1 MVEEDSESALLLRAA
16 GRTIRPSPDD
26 TQQIREAVAVVTEI
40 FESLIQV
47 ATDDRTVAGLQAGGN
62 GEALG
67 PTPGDLQDIAQEL
80 SGALTALSDNDL
92 DIDMLK
98 TIAIDLKRHLTRARN
113 LFEVRSEQFTS
124 RPVDQAEPTV
134 IAGAL
139 FAGLSDAVG
148 ALSQLLELLEEV
160 ANQSV
165 EGHGGT

>member
-1 MVEEDSESALLLRAA
+1 M
-16 GRTIRPSPDD
+16 
-26 TQQIREAVAVVTEI
+26 VTEI

-80 SGALTALSDNDL
+80 SGALTALSGNVL
-92 DIDMLK
+92 DIDGLGK
-98 TIAIDLKRHLTRARN
+98 VAIDLKQHLTRAQN
-113 LFEVRSEQFTS
+113 LFEERSDRFTP

-134 IAGAL
+134 IAGVL

-148 ALSQLLELLEEV
+148 ALSQLLGLLEEV

-165 EGHGGT
+165 EAHGGT